1 MDATQLPFS
10 EPPTA
15 SNAAGQKPQVLIADD
30 DSLSRKI
37 LAAKLGKSGYD
48 VRLATTGDEAWEILV
63 SEDSPRL
70 VVLDWMMPGKSGV
83 QICELIRS
91 KVTTRYVYVVLVTGK
106 SQQDDII
113 TGLQAGADDYLK
125 KPYDFA
131 ELEARLRTGQ
141 RILDLEQ
148 RLIDAQNAL
157 HFQATHDGLTG
168 LLNRNAVLDVL
179 ERELSRTAR
188 DQTSSV
194 GIALI
199 DLDHFKA
206 INDSY
211 GHTVGDLV
219 LCESMVR
226 GKEVLRPYDFLG
238 RYGGEE
244 FLAVLP
250 GCSSEDAK
258 SVAERIRARI
268 ASQPLVCDGRA
279 IHISASLGVTCSAD
293 WPQNTE
299 GLSLIRAADEAL
311 YRAKSAGR
319 NRVEAAPAAPQK
331 K

>member
-1 MDATQLPFS
+1 MDATKSPAS
-10 EPPTA
+10 EAPPA
-15 SNAAGQKPQVLIADD
+15 SHAAAPKLQVLIADD

-63 SEDSPRL
+63 SADSPRL

-91 KVTTRYVYVVLVTGK
+91 KVSTRYVYVVLVTGK
-106 SQQDDII
+106 SLQDDII

-131 ELEARLRTGQ
+131 ELQARLRTGQ

-148 RLIDAQNAL
+148 RLIDVQNAL

-168 LLNRNAVLDVL
+168 LLNRNAILEAL
-179 ERELSRTAR
+179 ERELSRAAR

-194 GIALI
+194 GVALI
-199 DLDHFKA
+199 DLDHFKV
-206 INDSY
+206 INDTY
-211 GHTVGDLV
+211 GHTVGDRV

-226 GKEVLRPYDFLG
+226 GKAALRPYDFLG

-250 GCSSEDAK
+250 GCNSEDCK
-258 SVAERIRARI
+258 TVAERIRARI
-268 ASQPLVCDGRA
+268 ASQPIMCDENSV
-279 IHISASLGVTCSAD
+279 HISASLGVTCSAD
-293 WPQNTE
+293 WPKNTD

-319 NRVEAAPAAPQK
+319 NRVEVAPGVVENK
-331 K
+331 

>member
-1 MDATQLPFS
+1 MDATKSPCS
-10 EPPTA
+10 DPPPA
-15 SNAAGQKPQVLIADD
+15 GNAAAPKLQVLIADD

-48 VRLATTGDEAWEILV
+48 VRLATTGDEAWDILA

-83 QICELIRS
+83 QVCELIRS
-91 KVTTRYVYVVLVTGK
+91 KVGTRYVYVVLVTGK

-168 LLNRNAVLDVL
+168 LLNRSAVLHALD
-179 ERELSRTAR
+179 RELSRAAR
-188 DQTSSV
+188 DQTSV

-199 DLDHFKA
+199 DLDHFKV
-206 INDSY
+206 INDTY
-211 GHTVGDLV
+211 GHTVGDRV

-226 GKEVLRPYDFLG
+226 GKSVLRPYDFLG

-250 GCSSEDAK
+250 GCNREDAK
-258 SVAERIRARI
+258 TVAERIRVRI
-268 ASQPLVCDGRA
+268 ASQPLMCDGNA
-279 IHISASLGVTCSAD
+279 VHISASFGVTCSAD
-293 WPQNTE
+293 WPSNTVR
-299 GLSLIRAADEAL
+299 LALIRAADEAL

-319 NRVEAAPAAPQK
+319 NRVEAALGGVQK